1 MSHAVLDADKTGFA
15 RRGDGTP
22 IYWGVDSA
30 DSRRAL
36 NKAYLARLQL
46 REGEVTIVDISSAS
60 NGRYQGRILLLGPGA
75 EVPGE
80 ELPEGA
86 KLVFDEEHVFS
97 AEMSADRSPTRDAG
111 VEVLSRTYG
120 GHFDGTEWVTTRPA
134 RARFVAWGVSAVGGV
149 LVVLG
154 AVLHSITSEE
164 YLALVSGLGG
174 ILAIIVGAVIY
185 RGVVAQSGRGRGFR

>member
-1 MSHAVLDADKTGFA
+1 MSRAVLDANRTGFA
-15 RRGDGTP
+15 RRGDGTS
-22 IYWGVDSA
+22 ISWGVDSA

-46 REGEVTIVDISSAS
+46 REGEVTVVDISSAS
-60 NGRYQGRILLLGPGA
+60 YGRYQGKIFLLGPGA
-75 EVPGE
+75 EAPGI

-97 AEMSADRSPTRDAG
+97 AAMSVDRSHTRDSG

-120 GHFDGTEWVTTRPA
+120 GYVDGTERVTSLA
-134 RARFVAWGVSAVGGV
+134 RARFVASCACAFGGV

-154 AVLHSITSEE
+154 AVLHSIASKE
-164 YLALVSGLGG
+164 YLSLVLGLSGV
-174 ILAIIVGAVIY
+174 LAIAVGAVVY
-185 RGVVAQSGRGRGFR
+185 RYVVIQIRRKSGF